1 MASQSTQPSQTPRNS
16 LSQLSQYRVT
26 KFQELQRQNVE
37 LLEKNT
43 YYESLCLQLRKDLD
57 ELKRNNTRPVE
68 LNIQDISEMQTQSP
82 SETPVPPTRSEEY
95 ITDEEELNAEIGHFD
110 PLNKS
115 QWIKVTSN
123 KRNRESPNTN
133 HARQKIHK
141 PSPYWLSKADAAPN
155 RFAPLQIQDDTQNAP
170 NNERLPKPPP
180 IFVDNVS
187 NIKPLILLLK
197 EIAKD
202 QFDLKSLKNQQVKI
216 MPKTSDIYR
225 KIVEELGKKNTE
237 FFTYKLKEERSFR
250 VILRN
255 MHPSV
260 DIEELKKEMSEL
272 GHEVV
277 NIWNIRKRVTKEPLP
292 LFEVD
297 LKLNSNNHEIY
308 SIKSLMY
315 CRISFEPPRPKKS
328 IPQCTNCQHYGHT
341 KSFCK
346 RKPKCI
352 KCAGNHLSK
361 NCERKNWEAQVKCAL
376 CNGNHPANYKGCS
389 IYKQIHESQYPSHP
403 RATTNPSTQIN
414 ANVNANDMVN
424 SNPKLSNPLRSHSQT
439 PGNKTRNNS
448 QLPIPENAR
457 VNITFANALRGSSQ
471 NDENIPH
478 NMPTNFESQNN
489 PVTLNSSAAVE
500 MLNAL
505 KGLMQQMQQ
514 MTTLLMSIM
523 SKFVQN

>member
-1 MASQSTQPSQTPRNS
+1 MATQSTQPSQTPRNS
-16 LSQLSQYRVT
+16 LSQFRVT
-26 KFQELQRQNVE
+26 KLQELQKQNVE
-37 LLEKNT
+37 LLEKNS

-57 ELKRNNTRPVE
+57 ELKKNNTRPDD
-68 LNIQDISEMQTQSP
+68 LSTQDISEMQTQSP
-82 SETPVPPTRSEEY
+82 SGTPVPLTRSDEY
-95 ITDEEELNAEIGHFD
+95 ITDEEELNAEIGHFE

-115 QWIKVTSN
+115 QWKKVTSN
-123 KRNRESPNTN
+123 KRNRESPDSN
-133 HARQKIHK
+133 HVRQKIHK
-141 PSPYWLSKADAAPN
+141 PSPYWLSKGDAAAN
-155 RFAPLQIQDDTQNAP
+155 RFAPLQNQGDTQHVP
-170 NNERLPKPPP
+170 NNERSPKPPP

-187 NIKPLILLLK
+187 NIQPLILLLK

-225 KIVEELGKKNTE
+225 KIVQELEKKNTE

-260 DIEELKKEMSEL
+260 DIEELKKELSEL

-297 LKLNSNNHEIY
+297 LKLKSNNHEIY
-308 SIKSLMY
+308 SIKSIMY

-328 IPQCTNCQHYGHT
+328 IPQCTNCQQYGHT

-389 IYKQIHESQYPSHP
+389 IYKQIHESQYPSLP
-403 RATTNPSTQIN
+403 RATSNPSSQIN
-414 ANVNANDMVN
+414 ANGNANDMIQ
-424 SNPKLSNPLRSHSQT
+424 SNPQLANPSRSHSQT
-439 PGNKTRNNS
+439 PGNKSRNNS
-448 QLPIPENAR
+448 QLPISDNAR
-457 VNITFANALRGSSQ
+457 VNITYANALRGSSQ
-471 NDENIPH
+471 NDENISH
-478 NMPTNFESQNN
+478 NRPTNFESQNN
-489 PVTLNSSAAVE
+489 PDTLNSSATLD
-500 MLNAL
+500 MLNTL
-505 KGLMQQMQQ
+505 KGLMQQM
-514 MTTLLMSIM
+514 TNLLMSIM
-523 SKFVQN
+523 SKFVQS